1 MITHSTNLGSGLN
14 FVMPKQVHGIK
25 PIPNA
30 KQKNSK
36 CFMYKFLQQIQM
48 KDMVI
53 YVQNSTTNLKYY
65 LNINLNPLATF
76 QTK

>member
-30 KQKNSK
+30 KKIKNQHVLCTKFYNKLKSSIWLY
-36 CFMYKFLQQIQM
+36 MYKIQQLI
-48 KDMVI
+48 K
-53 YVQNSTTNLKYY
+53 TN
-65 LNINLNPLATF
+65 I
-76 QTK
+76 